1 MSRDLEVPRRG
12 MRPETLAKPSSPATL
27 PYVVRP
33 SRKKELLGL
42 LALTVFLG
50 VVSLFQQRSSGGLT
64 VVFLL
69 ICGLISLVK
78 VLDQTPRLILGVDGL
93 QWRMSRFSDL
103 RRVSWNDIRAVRYRY
118 DLRHHDAG
126 WLVLTLVAKD
136 AGGGHEVEI
145 WISGLN
151 VWGPDLPDL
160 IRGCAPHL
168 SPPPEED

>member
-1 MSRDLEVPRRG
+1 
-12 MRPETLAKPSSPATL
+12 MRSETLAKPSPPATL
-27 PYVVRP
+27 PFVVRP

-42 LALTVFLG
+42 LVMTVFLS
-50 VVSLFQQRSSGGLT
+50 VVSFFRDIFSGGLT

-69 ICGLISLVK
+69 ICGLVTLVK
-78 VLDQTPRLILGVDGL
+78 VLDQTPRLILGVEGL

-103 RRVSWNDIRAVRYRY
+103 RRVSWTDIRAVRYRY

-126 WLVLTLVAKD
+126 WLVLTLAAKD
-136 AGGGHEVEI
+136 AAGGHEVEI
-145 WISGLN
+145 RISGLN

-168 SPPPEED
+168 PPALEED